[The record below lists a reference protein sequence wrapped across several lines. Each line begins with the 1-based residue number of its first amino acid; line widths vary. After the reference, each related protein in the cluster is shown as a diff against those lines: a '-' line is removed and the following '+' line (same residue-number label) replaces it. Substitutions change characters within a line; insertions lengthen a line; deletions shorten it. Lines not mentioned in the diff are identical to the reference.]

1 MGTFGPGKAV
11 PNANFGY
18 AVPSDALADTP
29 ATVAREE
36 AAERGHSNMNDES
49 HSPAKGTRQAE
60 QASSAGLAALSC
72 VTFSDSDAGEIFRA
86 ATAAVGGLAPCQVE
100 ASYRSVNGGFVRFP
114 PSQPAH
120 PDIERH
126 RESGWDGQVDAK
138 DGRWGWAF
146 PLSHRSTV
154 NGCLVVSAASAPS
167 KNQIQL
173 LTILAQQ
180 TGAALA
186 HAAMHESDSGDTAKL
201 TKSNADLKVANADLK
216 VANRELGTTVTRLQ
230 RQTNVHEVLSTAVAA
245 GMGEQGIA
253 DALNDLTGHSVG
265 IEDRF
270 GNLRCWA
277 GPGQPH
283 PYPKQMTDERELL
296 LHELAAQT
304 GQARIGG
311 RVLTLVQPRAEILGV
326 LALNDPDD
334 TVTED
339 DLLTLRYG
347 STVLALELSH
357 QRAVAEIELN
367 LRRDLV
373 DDLLAGTD
381 RDGAYARADAL
392 GHDLRRP
399 HHVVVMQ
406 STGGTESTLPVA
418 AGRAATAL
426 HLNYVLGRHAGLVVL
441 LTDGRPDP
449 RALHHAISEIL
460 GRTTSVIGI
469 GSRCAV
475 PDDFPQSFIE
485 ARRAMSIRLRSVSPE
500 GAAAFDELG
509 FYRLID
515 AAHGGGEV
523 ESFVREWLG
532 TLLDYDDSKNSE
544 LVMTLS
550 DYLECGG
557 NYDESAAALHVHR
570 STLRYRL
577 ARIAQLTGHDL
588 RKVDTRFN
596 LHAATRAWRFLNPD
610 G

>member
-1 MGTFGPGKAV
+1 
-11 PNANFGY
+11 
-18 AVPSDALADTP
+18 
-29 ATVAREE
+29 
-36 AAERGHSNMNDES
+36 MNDEP
-49 HSPAKGTRQAE
+49 HSPVQSTRQAE
-60 QASSAGLAALSC
+60 QALSAGLAALSRI
-72 VTFSDSDAGEIFRA
+72 TFSDFDAGEIFRV
-86 ATAAVGGLAPCQVE
+86 ATAAVGALVPCRVE
-100 ASYRSVNGGFVRFP
+100 ASYRSVNGEFIQFP

-120 PDIERH
+120 PNFERH
-126 RESGWDGQVDAK
+126 RQSNWDGQVDAK

-146 PLSHRSTV
+146 PLRHRRAV
-154 NGCLVVSAASAPS
+154 NGCLVVSAISAPT
-167 KNQIQL
+167 KDETQL

-186 HAAMHESDSGDTAKL
+186 YAAMHDRDSGDAAQL
-201 TKSNADLKVANADLK
+201 TKSNADLK
-216 VANRELGTTVTRLQ
+216 VANRELGTTVTRLR
-230 RQTNVHEVLSTAVAA
+230 RQTKVHEVLSTALAA
-245 GMGEQGIA
+245 GTGEQGIA
-253 DALNDLTGHSVG
+253 DALNELTGHSVA

-270 GNLRCWA
+270 GNLHCWG
-277 GPGQPH
+277 GPGLPH
-283 PYPKQMTDERELL
+283 PYPKQGADERELV
-296 LHELAAQT
+296 LHELAAQN
-304 GQARIGG
+304 GRARIGR

-326 LALNDPDD
+326 LALNDPED

-339 DLLTLRYG
+339 NLLALHYG
-347 STVLALELSH
+347 ATVLALELSH
-357 QRAVAEIELN
+357 QRTVAEIELN

-392 GHDLRRP
+392 NHDLRRP
-399 HHVVVMQ
+399 HYVVVVQ
-406 STGGTESTLPVA
+406 STGRTENTLTTA

-426 HLNYVLGRHAGLVVL
+426 HLNYLQGRHAGLVVL

-449 RALHHAISEIL
+449 QALHRTISGIL
-460 GRTTSVIGI
+460 GMTSSVVGI
-469 GSRCAV
+469 GSRCSV
-475 PDDFPQSFIE
+475 PDDFPQSFME
-485 ARRAMSIRLRSVSPE
+485 ARRAMSIRLRSVSPQ

-515 AAHGGGEV
+515 AAHRGGEV

-532 TLLDYDDSKNSE
+532 TLLDYDDSKNSD

-557 NYDESAAALHVHR
+557 NYDESAAALHIHR

-577 ARIAQLTGHDL
+577 ARIAELTGHDL
-588 RKVDTRFN
+588 RNVDTRFN

>member
-1 MGTFGPGKAV
+1 MNRT
-11 PNANFGY
+11 
-18 AVPSDALADTP
+18 
-29 ATVAREE
+29 ARQ
-36 AAERGHSNMNDES
+36 R
-49 HSPAKGTRQAE
+49 GTRQAE
-60 QASSAGLAALSC
+60 QASSRGLAALSR
-72 VTFSDSDAGEIFRA
+72 VPSGDSDVGEISRV
-86 ATAAVGGLAPCQVE
+86 ATAAVGGLASCQVE
-100 ASYRSVNGGFVRFP
+100 ASYRSVDGGFVRFP

-126 RESGWDGQVDAK
+126 RESGWDGLVDVN

-146 PLSHRSTV
+146 PLSHRRAI

-167 KNQIQL
+167 KNQIQV
-173 LTILAQQ
+173 LTMLAWQ
-180 TGAALA
+180 TGAVLA
-186 HAAMHESDSGDTAKL
+186 HAAMHGRDSGSAAKL
-201 TKSNADLKVANADLK
+201 TKSNADLKVAN
-216 VANRELGTTVTRLQ
+216 RELVTTVSRLQ
-230 RQTNVHEVLSTAVAA
+230 RQTNVHEALSTAVAA

-253 DALNDLTGHSVG
+253 DALYDLTGHSVG

-277 GPGQPH
+277 GPGQPQ
-283 PYPKQMTDERELL
+283 PYPKLTADARELL
-296 LHELAAQT
+296 LHDLAAQT
-304 GQARIGG
+304 GQARIGR

-339 DLLTLRYG
+339 DLFALRYG
-347 STVLALELSH
+347 SIVLALELSH
-357 QRAVAEIELN
+357 QRTVAEIELN

-381 RDGAYARADAL
+381 RDGAYGRADAL

-406 STGGTESTLPVA
+406 STGRTESTLPVA

-426 HLNYVLGRHAGLVVL
+426 DLNYLLGRHAGLVVL

-449 RALHHAISEIL
+449 RALYHAISEIL

-469 GSRCAV
+469 GSRSAV
-475 PDDFPQSFIE
+475 PNDFPQSFIE
-485 ARRAMSIRLRSVSPE
+485 ARRAMNIRLRSVSPE

-509 FYRLID
+509 FYRLVD
-515 AAHGGGEV
+515 AAHGDGEV

-544 LVMTLS
+544 LMMTLS

-557 NYDESAAALHVHR
+557 NYDESAAALHIHR

-577 ARIAQLTGHDL
+577 ARIAELTGHDL

-596 LHAATRAWRFLNPD
+596 LHAATRAWRFLSRHPLQRASRVSRCPTHAPRSSLTSCLPRSVHKRSARHTPSTPRYRRPD
-610 G
+610 R

>member
-1 MGTFGPGKAV
+1 M
-11 PNANFGY
+11 
-18 AVPSDALADTP
+18 
-29 ATVAREE
+29 AREE
-36 AAERGHSNMNDES
+36 GAESGRSNMNDES
-49 HSPAKGTRQAE
+49 HSPAQGTRPDE
-60 QASSAGLAALSC
+60 QASSGGLAALSRL
-72 VTFSDSDAGEIFRA
+72 TFDDSDVGEIFRE
-86 ATAAVGGLAPCQVE
+86 ATAAVDGLASCQVE

-114 PSQPAH
+114 PSVPAH
-120 PDIERH
+120 PDIQRH
-126 RESGWDGQVDAK
+126 RKSGWDGHVDTR

-146 PLSHRSTV
+146 PLSHRSIV

-167 KNQIQL
+167 DNQIQL

-186 HAAMHESDSGDTAKL
+186 HAALHDRDVGDTAKL
-201 TKSNADLKVANADLK
+201 TKSNADLKA
-216 VANRELGTTVTRLQ
+216 ANRELGTTVTRLQ
-230 RQTNVHEVLSTAVAA
+230 RQTNVHEVLSAAVAA
-245 GMGEQGIA
+245 GTGEQGIA

-277 GPGQPH
+277 GPRQPQ
-283 PYPKQMTDERELL
+283 PYPKPTADARELL

-304 GQARIGG
+304 GQARIGR
-311 RVLTLVQPRAEILGV
+311 RVFTLVQPRAEILGV

-339 DLLTLRYG
+339 NLFALRYG
-347 STVLALELSH
+347 SIVLALELSH
-357 QRAVAEIELN
+357 QRTVAEIELN

-406 STGGTESTLPVA
+406 STGRTESTPPIA

-426 HLNYVLGRHAGLVVL
+426 HLNYLLGRHAGLVVL

-485 ARRAMSIRLRSVSPE
+485 ARRALRIRLRSVSPE

-557 NYDESAAALHVHR
+557 NYDESAAALHIHR

-577 ARIAQLTGHDL
+577 ARIAELTGHDL

>member
-1 MGTFGPGKAV
+1 MPFLC
-11 PNANFGY
+11 
-18 AVPSDALADTP
+18 DALVDP
-29 ATVAREE
+29 SGHGGS
-36 AAERGHSNMNDES
+36 RGGSPSLSRSNMNDAS
-49 HSPAKGTRQAE
+49 HSPAQGTRPDE
-60 QASSAGLAALSC
+60 QASPGGLAALSRL
-72 VTFSDSDAGEIFRA
+72 TFDDSDVGEIFRE
-86 ATAAVGGLAPCQVE
+86 ATAAVGGLASCQVE

-126 RESGWDGQVDAK
+126 RESGWDGHVDTK

-186 HAAMHESDSGDTAKL
+186 HAATHDRDSGDAAQL

-216 VANRELGTTVTRLQ
+216 VANRELAATVTRLQ
-230 RQTNVHEVLSTAVAA
+230 GQTKVHEALSTALAA
-245 GMGEQGIA
+245 GTGEQGIA
-253 DALNDLTGHSVG
+253 DALNDLTGHSVAV
-265 IEDRF
+265 EDRF
-270 GNLRCWA
+270 GNLLCWA
-277 GPGQPH
+277 GTGLPQ
-283 PYPKQMTDERELL
+283 PYPKQGADQRELI
-296 LHELAAQT
+296 LHELAAQN
-304 GQARIGG
+304 GRARIRR
-311 RVLTLVQPRAEILGV
+311 RVLTLIQHRAEILGV

-339 DLLTLRYG
+339 NLFALHYG
-347 STVLALELSH
+347 ATVLALELSH
-357 QRAVAEIELN
+357 QRTVAEIELN
-367 LRRDLV
+367 LRRELV

-392 GHDLRRP
+392 NHDLRRP
-399 HHVVVMQ
+399 HYVVVVQ
-406 STGGTESTLPVA
+406 STGRTENTLTTA

-426 HLNYVLGRHAGLVVL
+426 HLNYLQGRHAGLVVL

-449 RALHHAISEIL
+449 QALHRTISEIL
-460 GRTTSVIGI
+460 GKTTSVVGI
-469 GSRCAV
+469 GSRCLV
-475 PDDFPQSFIE
+475 PDDFPQSFME
-485 ARRAMSIRLRSVSPE
+485 ARRAMSIRLRSVSPQ

-515 AAHGGGEV
+515 AADAAEV

-532 TLLDYDDSKNSE
+532 TLLDYDDTKKSE

-550 DYLECGG
+550 DYLEGGG
-557 NYDESAAALHVHR
+557 NYDESAAGLHIHR
-570 STLRYRL
+570 S
-577 ARIAQLTGHDL
+577 
-588 RKVDTRFN
+588 
-596 LHAATRAWRFLNPD
+596 
-610 G
+610 

>member
-1 MGTFGPGKAV
+1 
-11 PNANFGY
+11 
-18 AVPSDALADTP
+18 
-29 ATVAREE
+29 
-36 AAERGHSNMNDES
+36 
-49 HSPAKGTRQAE
+49 
-60 QASSAGLAALSC
+60 
-72 VTFSDSDAGEIFRA
+72 
-86 ATAAVGGLAPCQVE
+86 
-100 ASYRSVNGGFVRFP
+100 
-114 PSQPAH
+114 
-120 PDIERH
+120 
-126 RESGWDGQVDAK
+126 
-138 DGRWGWAF
+138 
-146 PLSHRSTV
+146 
-154 NGCLVVSAASAPS
+154 LVVSAASAPS
-167 KNQIQL
+167 DNQIQL

-186 HAAMHESDSGDTAKL
+186 HAALHESDSGDTAKL

-216 VANRELGTTVTRLQ
+216 VANRALGTTVTRLQ
-230 RQTNVHEVLSTAVAA
+230 RQTNVHEVLSAAVAA

-277 GPGQPH
+277 GSGQPH
-283 PYPKQMTDERELL
+283 PYPKQLTDERELL

-326 LALNDPDD
+326 LALNDPDG
-334 TVTED
+334 TVTQD
-339 DLLTLRYG
+339 DLLALRYG
-347 STVLALELSH
+347 SVVLALELSH

-399 HHVVVMQ
+399 HHVVVVQ
-406 STGGTESTLPVA
+406 STGTESTLPIA

-426 HLNYVLGRHAGLVVL
+426 HLNYLLGRHAGLVVL

-449 RALHHAISEIL
+449 RAFHHAISEIL

-485 ARRAMSIRLRSVSPE
+485 ARRAMSIQLRSVSPE

-557 NYDESAAALHVHR
+557 SYDESAAALHIHR

-577 ARIAQLTGHDL
+577 ARIAELTGHDL
-588 RKVDTRFN
+588 RNVDTRFN

-610 G
+610 GLPETRCNGASRVSPRPTHSP

>member
-1 MGTFGPGKAV
+1 
-11 PNANFGY
+11 
-18 AVPSDALADTP
+18 
-29 ATVAREE
+29 
-36 AAERGHSNMNDES
+36 MNDEL
-49 HSPAKGTRQAE
+49 HGPAQGTRQDE
-60 QASSAGLAALSC
+60 QASPGGLAALSR
-72 VTFSDSDAGEIFRA
+72 VTFSDSDAGEIFCV
-86 ATAAVGGLAPCQVE
+86 ATATVGGLASCQVE

-120 PDIERH
+120 PDIQRH

-146 PLSHRSTV
+146 PLTHRSTV

-173 LTILAQQ
+173 LTILAHQ

-186 HAAMHESDSGDTAKL
+186 HAATHDRDSADAAKL
-201 TKSNADLKVANADLK
+201 TKSNADLK

-230 RQTNVHEVLSTAVAA
+230 RQTNVHEVLSTALAA
-245 GMGEQGIA
+245 GMGGEQGIA
-253 DALNDLTGHSVG
+253 DALNELTGHSVG

-270 GNLRCWA
+270 GNLRCSA
-277 GPGQPH
+277 GRGQPH
-283 PYPKQMTDERELL
+283 PYPKRLRGERELL
-296 LHELAAQT
+296 LHELAAQN

-326 LALNDPDD
+326 LALDDPDD
-334 TVTED
+334 TVTDD
-339 DLLTLRYG
+339 DLFALRYG
-347 STVLALELSH
+347 SIILALELSH
-357 QRAVAEIELN
+357 QRTVAEIELN

-406 STGGTESTLPVA
+406 STGRTESTLPVA

-426 HLNYVLGRHAGLVVL
+426 DLNYLLGRHAGLVVL

-469 GSRCAV
+469 GSRCTV

-485 ARRAMSIRLRSVSPE
+485 ARRAMNIRLRSVSPE

-515 AAHGGGEV
+515 AAHGHGEV
-523 ESFVREWLG
+523 EGFVREWLG
-532 TLLDYDDSKNSE
+532 KLLDYDGSKNSE

-557 NYDESAAALHVHR
+557 NYDESAAALHIHR

-577 ARIAQLTGHDL
+577 ARIAELTGHDL
-588 RKVDTRFN
+588 HKVDTRFN

>member
-1 MGTFGPGKAV
+1 MNGE
-11 PNANFGY
+11 
-18 AVPSDALADTP
+18 
-29 ATVAREE
+29 ARS
-36 AAERGHSNMNDES
+36 AAE
-49 HSPAKGTRQAE
+49 GTRQA
-60 QASSAGLAALSC
+60 QQLSPGGLTALSN
-72 VTFSDSDAGEIFRA
+72 VTFSDSDADEIFSV

-120 PDIERH
+120 PDVERRI
-126 RESGWDGQVDAK
+126 RESGSDGQVDLQN
-138 DGRWGWAF
+138 GRWGWAF
-146 PLSHRSTV
+146 PLSHRSIV
-154 NGCLVVSAASAPS
+154 YGCLVVSAASAPS

-186 HAAMHESDSGDTAKL
+186 HAALHDRDSGDAAKL
-201 TKSNADLKVANADLK
+201 TKSNADLK

-230 RQTNVHEVLSTAVAA
+230 RQTNVHEVLSAAVAA

-277 GPGQPH
+277 GSGQPH
-283 PYPKQMTDERELL
+283 PYPKQLTDERELL

-311 RVLTLVQPRAEILGV
+311 RVLTLVQHRAEILGV

-334 TVTED
+334 TVTDD
-339 DLLTLRYG
+339 DLSALRYG
-347 STVLALELSH
+347 SIVLALELSH
-357 QRAVAEIELN
+357 QRTVAEIELN

-392 GHDLRRP
+392 GHDLRRS

-406 STGGTESTLPVA
+406 STGRTESTLPVA

-426 HLNYVLGRHAGLVVL
+426 HLNYLLGRHAGLVVL

-460 GRTTSVIGI
+460 GKTTSVVGM
-469 GSRCAV
+469 GSRCLL

-485 ARRAMSIRLRSVSPE
+485 ARRALNIRLRSVNPE

-515 AAHGGGEV
+515 AAHGDGEV

-557 NYDESAAALHVHR
+557 NYDESAAALHIHR

-577 ARIAQLTGHDL
+577 ARIAELTGHDL
-588 RKVDTRFN
+588 RNVDTRFN

>member
-1 MGTFGPGKAV
+1 
-11 PNANFGY
+11 
-18 AVPSDALADTP
+18 
-29 ATVAREE
+29 
-36 AAERGHSNMNDES
+36 MNDES
-49 HSPAKGTRQAE
+49 HGPAQGIRQGE
-60 QASSAGLAALSC
+60 QASPGGLAALSH
-72 VTFSDSDAGEIFRA
+72 VTFSDSDAGEIFCV
-86 ATAAVGGLAPCQVE
+86 ATATVGGLASCQVE

-120 PDIERH
+120 PDIQRH

-146 PLSHRSTV
+146 PLTHRSTV
-154 NGCLVVSAASAPS
+154 NGCLVLSAASAPS

-173 LTILAQQ
+173 LTILAHQ

-186 HAAMHESDSGDTAKL
+186 HAATHDRDSADAAKL
-201 TKSNADLKVANADLK
+201 TKSNADLK
-216 VANRELGTTVTRLQ
+216 VANRELGTTVKRLQ
-230 RQTNVHEVLSTAVAA
+230 RQTNVHEVLSTALAA
-245 GMGEQGIA
+245 GMGGEQGIA
-253 DALNDLTGHSVG
+253 DALNELTGHSVC

-270 GNLRCWA
+270 GNLRCSA
-277 GPGQPH
+277 GRGQPH
-283 PYPKQMTDERELL
+283 PYPKRLRSERELL
-296 LHELAAQT
+296 LHELAAQN

-311 RVLTLVQPRAEILGV
+311 RVLTLVQPRAEILVV
-326 LALNDPDD
+326 LALSDPAD
-334 TVTED
+334 TVTDD
-339 DLLTLRYG
+339 DLFALRYG
-347 STVLALELSH
+347 SIILALELSH
-357 QRAVAEIELN
+357 QRTVAEIELN

-406 STGGTESTLPVA
+406 STGRTESTLPVA

-426 HLNYVLGRHAGLVVL
+426 NLNCLLGRHAGLVVL

-469 GSRCAV
+469 GSRCTV

-485 ARRAMSIRLRSVSPE
+485 ARRAMNIRLRSVSPE

-515 AAHGGGEV
+515 AAHGHGEV
-523 ESFVREWLG
+523 EGFVREWLG
-532 TLLDYDDSKNSE
+532 KLLDYDGSKNSE

-557 NYDESAAALHVHR
+557 NYDESAAALHIHR

-577 ARIAQLTGHDL
+577 ARIAELTGHDL
-588 RKVDTRFN
+588 HKVDTRFN

>member
-1 MGTFGPGKAV
+1 MSA
-11 PNANFGY
+11 
-18 AVPSDALADTP
+18 
-29 ATVAREE
+29 
-36 AAERGHSNMNDES
+36 ES
-49 HSPAKGTRQAE
+49 HSPAQGTRPDE
-60 QASSAGLAALSC
+60 QASSGGLAALSR
-72 VTFSDSDAGEIFRA
+72 VTFSDSDAGEIFRV
-86 ATAAVGGLAPCQVE
+86 ATAAVGGLASCQVE

-126 RESGWDGQVDAK
+126 RASGWDGQVDAK
-138 DGRWGWAF
+138 DGRWGGAF
-146 PLSHRSTV
+146 PLSHRGTV
-154 NGCLVVSAASAPS
+154 NGCLGVSAASAPS

-173 LTILAQQ
+173 LTILAKQ

-270 GNLRCWA
+270 GKLRCWA
-277 GPGQPH
+277 GRGHPH
-283 PYPKQMTDERELL
+283 PYHKHMTDERDLL

-339 DLLTLRYG
+339 DLFALRYG
-347 STVLALELSH
+347 SIVLALELSH
-357 QRAVAEIELN
+357 QRTVAEIELN

-406 STGGTESTLPVA
+406 STGRTGRTESTLPVA

-426 HLNYVLGRHAGLVVL
+426 DLNYLLGRHAGLVVL

-449 RALHHAISEIL
+449 RALYHAISEIL
-460 GRTTSVIGI
+460 GATTRAIGI

-500 GAAAFDELG
+500 GAAAFDALG

-515 AAHGGGEV
+515 AAHRGGEG

>member
-1 MGTFGPGKAV
+1 
-11 PNANFGY
+11 
-18 AVPSDALADTP
+18 
-29 ATVAREE
+29 
-36 AAERGHSNMNDES
+36 MNDES
-49 HSPAKGTRQAE
+49 HSPVQSTRQAK
-60 QASSAGLAALSC
+60 QALSAGLAALSR
-72 VTFSDSDAGEIFRA
+72 VTFSDSDAGEIFRV
-86 ATAAVGGLAPCQVE
+86 ATAAVGALVPCQVE
-100 ASYRSVNGGFVRFP
+100 ACYRSVNGEFIQFP
-114 PSQPAH
+114 RSQPAH
-120 PDIERH
+120 PDFERH
-126 RESGWDGQVDAK
+126 RQSNWDGQVDAK

-146 PLSHRSTV
+146 PLRHRRAVT
-154 NGCLVVSAASAPS
+154 GCLVVSAISAPT
-167 KNQIQL
+167 KDETQL

-186 HAAMHESDSGDTAKL
+186 YAAMNDRDSGDSAQL
-201 TKSNADLKVANADLK
+201 TKSNADLKAV
-216 VANRELGTTVTRLQ
+216 NRELGTTVTRLR
-230 RQTNVHEVLSTAVAA
+230 RQTKVHEVLSTALAA
-245 GMGEQGIA
+245 GTGEQGIA
-253 DALNDLTGHSVG
+253 DALNELTGHSVA

-277 GPGQPH
+277 GPGLPH
-283 PYPKQMTDERELL
+283 PYPKQGADERELV
-296 LHELAAQT
+296 LHELAAQN
-304 GQARIGG
+304 GRARIGR
-311 RVLTLVQPRAEILGV
+311 RVLTLIQPRAEILGV

-339 DLLTLRYG
+339 SLFALHYG
-347 STVLALELSH
+347 ATVVALELSH
-357 QRAVAEIELN
+357 QRTIAEIELN

-392 GHDLRRP
+392 NHDLRCP
-399 HHVVVMQ
+399 HYVVVVQ
-406 STGGTESTLPVA
+406 STVRTENTLATA

-426 HLNYVLGRHAGLVVL
+426 RLNYLQGRHAGLVVL

-449 RALHHAISEIL
+449 QELHRKIGEIL
-460 GRTTSVIGI
+460 GKTTSVVGI
-469 GSRCAV
+469 GSRCLV
-475 PDDFPQSFIE
+475 PDDFPQSFME

-515 AAHGGGEV
+515 AAHGGGAV

-532 TLLDYDDSKNSE
+532 TLLDYDDSKNSD

-557 NYDESAAALHVHR
+557 SYDESAAALHIHR

-577 ARIAQLTGHDL
+577 ARIAELTGHDI
-588 RKVDTRFN
+588 RNVDTRFN

-610 G
+610 S

>member
-1 MGTFGPGKAV
+1 
-11 PNANFGY
+11 
-18 AVPSDALADTP
+18 
-29 ATVAREE
+29 
-36 AAERGHSNMNDES
+36 MNDAS
-49 HSPAKGTRQAE
+49 HSPAQGTRQAE
-60 QASSAGLAALSC
+60 QASPGGLAALSL
-72 VTFSDSDAGEIFRA
+72 VTFDDSDAGEIFRE
-86 ATAAVGGLAPCQVE
+86 ATAAVGGLASCQVE

-126 RESGWDGQVDAK
+126 RESGWDGHVDTR

-154 NGCLVVSAASAPS
+154 NGCLVVSAASEPS

-186 HAAMHESDSGDTAKL
+186 HAAMHDRDFGDAAKL

-230 RQTNVHEVLSTAVAA
+230 RQTNVHEVLSTALAA

-283 PYPKQMTDERELL
+283 PYPKQLTDERELL

-326 LALNDPDD
+326 LALNDPDG

-339 DLLTLRYG
+339 DLFALRYG
-347 STVLALELSH
+347 SVVLALELAH

-367 LRRDLV
+367 VRRDLV

-406 STGGTESTLPVA
+406 TTGRTESTLTIA

-426 HLNYVLGRHAGLVVL
+426 HLNYLLGRHAGLVVL

-469 GSRCAV
+469 GSRCTV

-485 ARRAMSIRLRSVSPE
+485 ARRALNIRLRSVNPE

-557 NYDESAAALHVHR
+557 NYDESAAALHIHR

-577 ARIAQLTGHDL
+577 ARIAELTGHDL

>member
-1 MGTFGPGKAV
+1 
-11 PNANFGY
+11 
-18 AVPSDALADTP
+18 
-29 ATVAREE
+29 
-36 AAERGHSNMNDES
+36 MNDES
-49 HSPAKGTRQAE
+49 HNDAEGSRPDE
-60 QASSAGLAALSC
+60 QASSAGLAALSRL
-72 VTFSDSDAGEIFRA
+72 TFHDSDVGEIFREAKA
-86 ATAAVGGLAPCQVE
+86 ACDGLASCQVE
-100 ASYRSVNGGFVRFP
+100 ASYWSMNGGFVRFP
-114 PSQPAH
+114 PSVPVH
-120 PDIERH
+120 PDIQRH
-126 RESGWDGQVDAK
+126 RDSGWDGHVDTR

-146 PLSHRSTV
+146 PLTHRSIV
-154 NGCLVVSAASAPS
+154 HGCLVVSAASAPS
-167 KNQIQL
+167 DNQIQL

-180 TGAALA
+180 AGAALA
-186 HAAMHESDSGDTAKL
+186 HAALHDRDSRDTAEL
-201 TKSNADLKVANADLK
+201 TRSNADLLA
-216 VANRELGTTVTRLQ
+216 ANRALGTMVTRLQ
-230 RQTNVHEVLSTAVAA
+230 RQMNVHEVLSAAVAA

-253 DALNDLTGHSVG
+253 DALNDLTGHSAG

-270 GNLRCWA
+270 GNLRCWS
-277 GPGQPH
+277 GSGQPH
-283 PYPKQMTDERELL
+283 PYPKQLTDERELL

-311 RVLTLVQPRAEILGV
+311 RVLTLVQPRTEILGV

-339 DLLTLRYG
+339 DLFALRYG
-347 STVLALELSH
+347 AIVLALELSH
-357 QRAVAEIELN
+357 QRTVAEIEVN

-381 RDGAYARADAL
+381 RDGAYSRAAAL

-406 STGGTESTLPVA
+406 SAVGTESAPAVA

-426 HLNYVLGRHAGLVVL
+426 GLNYLLGRHAGLVVL

-449 RALHHAISEIL
+449 RAFHHAISEIL
-460 GRTTSVIGI
+460 GKTTTVIGI
-469 GSRCAV
+469 GSRCIV
-475 PDDFPQSFIE
+475 PEDFPRSFIE

-515 AAHGGGEV
+515 AADGGGEV

-532 TLLDYDDSKNSE
+532 ALLDYDESKNSE

-557 NYDESAAALHVHR
+557 NYDESAAALHIHR

-577 ARIAQLTGHDL
+577 ARIADLTGHDL

>member
-1 MGTFGPGKAV
+1 MNRT
-11 PNANFGY
+11 
-18 AVPSDALADTP
+18 
-29 ATVAREE
+29 ARQ
-36 AAERGHSNMNDES
+36 R
-49 HSPAKGTRQAE
+49 GTRQAE
-60 QASSAGLAALSC
+60 QASSSGLAALSR
-72 VTFSDSDAGEIFRA
+72 VTFSDSDVGEIFRE
-86 ATAAVGGLAPCQVE
+86 ATAAVGGLASCQVE
-100 ASYRSVNGGFVRFP
+100 ASYRSDDGGFVRFP
-114 PSQPAH
+114 PSQSAH

-126 RESGWDGQVDAK
+126 RESGWDGPVDVK

-146 PLSHRSTV
+146 PLSHRSIV

-186 HAAMHESDSGDTAKL
+186 HAAMHDRDSGDTAKM
-201 TKSNADLKVANADLK
+201 TKSNADLKVANAGLK
-216 VANRELGTTVTRLQ
+216 VANRALGTTVTRLQ
-230 RQTNVHEVLSTAVAA
+230 RQTNVHEALTAAVAA

-277 GPGQPH
+277 GPGQPQ
-283 PYPKQMTDERELL
+283 PYPKLTADARELL

-304 GQARIGG
+304 GQARIGR

-326 LALNDPDD
+326 LALNDPDG

-339 DLLTLRYG
+339 NLFALRYG
-347 STVLALELSH
+347 SIVLALELSH
-357 QRAVAEIELN
+357 QRTVAEIELN

-406 STGGTESTLPVA
+406 STGRTKSTLPVA

-426 HLNYVLGRHAGLVVL
+426 DLNYLLGRHAGLVVL

-449 RALHHAISEIL
+449 RALYQAISEIL

-469 GSRCAV
+469 GSRCVV

-485 ARRAMSIRLRSVSPE
+485 ARRAMNIRLRSVSPE

-509 FYRLID
+509 FYRLLD
-515 AAHGGGEV
+515 AAHGDGEV
-523 ESFVREWLG
+523 EAFVREWLG

-557 NYDESAAALHVHR
+557 NYDESAAALHIHR

-577 ARIAQLTGHDL
+577 ARIAELTGHDL
-588 RKVDTRFN
+588 HKVDTRFN

-610 G
+610 D